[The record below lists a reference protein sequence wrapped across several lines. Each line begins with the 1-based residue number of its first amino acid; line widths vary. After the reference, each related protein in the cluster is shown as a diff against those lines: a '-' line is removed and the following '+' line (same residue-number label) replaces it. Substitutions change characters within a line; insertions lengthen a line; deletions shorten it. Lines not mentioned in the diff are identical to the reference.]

1 MKRHTPNGT
10 VRMRGSPEETI
21 DLEPEDSDPI
31 HNPYQRIQEHDGSD
45 DENEDEMPLRRRL
58 L

>member
-1 MKRHTPNGT
+1 MT

-31 HNPYQRIQEHDGSD
+31 HNPYQRIQELDGSD
-45 DENEDEMPLRRRL
+45 DEDEDEMPLRRRL